1 MLERE
6 AQITFVSWGISSDRR
21 VMNSAEGAYFG
32 GWWMDC
38 GAVKRWPLRLKSTE
52 SNGPN
57 DVDITT

>member
-1 MLERE
+1 MCNRGKRKSHLFHGDL
-6 AQITFVSWGISSDRR
+6 IG

-32 GWWMDC
+32 GWWMDG

-57 DVDITT
+57 DVDITI

>member
-1 MLERE
+1 MGDL
-6 AQITFVSWGISSDRR
+6 IG
-21 VMNSAEGAYFG
+21 VMNSVEGAYFG
-32 GWWMDC
+32 GWWMDCDC